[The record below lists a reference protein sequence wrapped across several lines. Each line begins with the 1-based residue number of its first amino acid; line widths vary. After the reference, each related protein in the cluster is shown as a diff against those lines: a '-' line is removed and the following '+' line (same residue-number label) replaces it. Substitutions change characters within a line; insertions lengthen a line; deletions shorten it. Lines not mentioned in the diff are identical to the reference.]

1 MHDSVRRLSHRSARW
16 LLICFIL
23 LATLLRVVNID
34 SKSLWM
40 DEIATVLDA
49 RLNWIE
55 FVENRTSWDYP
66 FLFFYLVKAFTVF
79 SESPFWVRL
88 PSLFAGVLSVVV
100 LYRVSAALFSKPVA
114 LVSTFLM
121 AIFPLGIYYS
131 QEARPYSFLILFDL
145 LGRLWALMAVLKR
158 KRYAW
163 YLLVGTYF
171 IGILTTY
178 FVGLSMINVIIWIFL
193 LQLYQILKRESSL
206 SALVTDYFHTF
217 LASCVA
223 IGLFWWFW
231 YPEFGEFYQARL
243 SGGGKTLTYLALFQQ
258 YQRIVDV
265 DFPLLNNLC
274 GVGLVALG
282 VVLSRKYV
290 HITFLITG
298 LIGSFL
304 VYQVTG
310 VQATRT
316 RYYLHI
322 VPYIL
327 IAISISV
334 VKVWSWTRKQWHL
347 SRKSAFLLLIA
358 ASVSVSAGWIAQLP
372 HTLLSEKLN
381 YEDGAHFIE
390 ERLLPGDVIVIQSM
404 DGGQYEYY
412 FSKSAQDRI
421 VDLSPEEMRI
431 RCLGGQRV
439 WFTGSNILN
448 LTGEKQLDWAQK
460 NMDFLISFPGYSESK
475 TVEVYRCGETD
486 VQPAIDMLERE
497 VTDKST
503 PDLWLE
509 LGELYV
515 TRGAENKAMGSLEKF
530 FALCTKETCSPEL
543 FFRAHMAMARAYYS
557 LDEIEAAVAAL
568 KEVASLSALPTYH
581 EAYRREIKDIYQ
593 RYVQKQI
600 GNNETITTSFSV
612 PRRISGREEDLKG
625 WRLPDSDY
633 GLKVT
638 STPDCAFNV
647 GEEGIMLLGSS
658 KGYHN
663 GISAPLPFQVV
674 AGNYYAVGVHIRAV
688 DEGKGLFDHLFVDPL
703 YLGGQDAE
711 GNYHGSHFS
720 GKDNRIAARHFSDW
734 QFVVRVF
741 RAKDWMEGTLTLSPV
756 LLTGRGYVCI
766 DRVFAIPLPMTQQVE
781 AEALLEQ
788 REFTKALM
796 MYETLLRDCTERDCS
811 PDEVFFIKAKIAR
824 AKVGLGKR
832 NEALSI
838 LQEAIEE
845 HNPSTNLIDDLRAD
859 LISIYQTLLVE
870 GYLTNYSVPNG
881 GFEEGLTGWSLPA
894 ARYSLSAE
902 VNERCA
908 YQGKYG
914 LLIEGPDESYHNGP
928 SVALTNVKARQ
939 HYVIG
944 AMVRQ
949 IGDVVELEQMYL
961 GGRDAEGTYRGS
973 HGSEIEL
980 ESTEWRPGV
989 RLVYTPEWTDFRL
1002 TPVLLTGK
1010 GPVCLDGVAVIPL
1023 STD

>member
-1 MHDSVRRLSHRSARW
+1 MHDSVRHLSHRSVQW
-16 LLICFIL
+16 LLICLIL
-23 LATLLRVVNID
+23 LATLLRVVGID

-66 FLFFYLVKAFTVF
+66 FLFFYLVKASTAF
-79 SESPFWVRL
+79 SESELCVRL

-100 LYRVSAALFSKPVA
+100 LYRVSVALFSKHVA

-121 AIFPLGIYYS
+121 AIFPLSIYYS
-131 QEARPYSFLILFDL
+131 KEARPYSFLILFDL

-163 YLLVGTYF
+163 YLLIGTYF
-171 IGILTTY
+171 VGILTTY
-178 FVGLSMINVIIWIFL
+178 FVGLSMINVIIWILL

-206 SALVTDYFHTF
+206 NALVADYLRIF

-223 IGLFWWFW
+223 IGLFWWLW
-231 YPEFGEFYQARL
+231 YPEFSEFYQARL

-265 DFPLLNNLC
+265 DFPLLNNLL

-290 HITFLITG
+290 RVTFLITG

-334 VKVWSWTRKQWHL
+334 VKAWSWTKKRWHL
-347 SRKSAFLLLIA
+347 SRKIAFLLLIA
-358 ASVSVSAGWIAQLP
+358 ASIFVSAAWIAQLP
-372 HTLLSEKLN
+372 HTLLSEKMN

-404 DGGQYEYY
+404 DGGQYGYY
-412 FSKSAQDRI
+412 FSNSAQDRI
-421 VDLSPEEMRI
+421 IDLLPEEMRI

-448 LTGEKQLDWAQK
+448 STGKKQLDWARK

-475 TVEVYRCGETD
+475 TVEVYRCGEADT
-486 VQPAIDMLERE
+486 QSAIDMLKEE
-497 VTDKST
+497 TADKSI
-503 PDLWLE
+503 PDLYLK

-515 TRGAENKAMGSLEKF
+515 TRGAEKKALGSLEKF
-530 FALCTKETCSPEL
+530 FALCTEKTCSPES

-557 LDEIEAAVAAL
+557 LNEIEEAVAVL

-581 EAYRREIKDIYQ
+581 EAYRHEIKDIYQ
-593 RYVQKQI
+593 RYVKKQI
-600 GNNETITTSFSV
+600 GNNETIIASFSV
-612 PRRISGREEDLKG
+612 PRRISGREEDLLKG

-663 GISAPLPFQVV
+663 GISAPLPFQVI
-674 AGNYYAVGVHIRAV
+674 AGNYYAVGAHIRAV
-688 DEGKGLFDHLFVDPL
+688 DGGKGLFDHLFIDPL
-703 YLGGQDAE
+703 YLGGRDAE

-720 GKDNRIAARHFSDW
+720 GKDDRIAARHFSDW

-741 RAKDWMEGTLTLSPV
+741 RAKDWMEGTLTLKPV
-756 LLTGRGYVCI
+756 LLTGRGSVCI

-788 REFTKALM
+788 REFAKALM

-811 PDEVFFIKAKIAR
+811 PDEVFGI
-824 AKVGLGKR
+824 
-832 NEALSI
+832 LS
-838 LQEAIEE
+838 
-845 HNPSTNLIDDLRAD
+845 
-859 LISIYQTLLVE
+859 
-870 GYLTNYSVPNG
+870 
-881 GFEEGLTGWSLPA
+881 
-894 ARYSLSAE
+894 
-902 VNERCA
+902 
-908 YQGKYG
+908 
-914 LLIEGPDESYHNGP
+914 
-928 SVALTNVKARQ
+928 NV
-939 HYVIG
+939 V
-944 AMVRQ
+944 
-949 IGDVVELEQMYL
+949 D
-961 GGRDAEGTYRGS
+961 
-973 HGSEIEL
+973 
-980 ESTEWRPGV
+980 RP
-989 RLVYTPEWTDFRL
+989 F
-1002 TPVLLTGK
+1002 
-1010 GPVCLDGVAVIPL
+1010 
-1023 STD
+1023 